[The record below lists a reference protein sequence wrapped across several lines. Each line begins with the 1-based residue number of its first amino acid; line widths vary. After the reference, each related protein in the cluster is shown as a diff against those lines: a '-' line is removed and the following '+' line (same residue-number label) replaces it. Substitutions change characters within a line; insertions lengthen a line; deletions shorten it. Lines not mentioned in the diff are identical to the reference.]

1 MKYNIRRR
9 ERKDCKDIEHVVTK
23 SWNETYKG
31 IVPDEFLDNLYKTEE
46 MRVKNTFDSFNDNDN
61 HQFVLEVN
69 DKVVGFINV
78 GKADNIEYY
87 NCGEIYALY
96 ILNEYKGN
104 GFGKKLV
111 EMGIN
116 EIRKM
121 GFDKMIIGCLED
133 NPSNEF
139 YKHIGGIFVK
149 TRVFEKLNMIENIY
163 LFEEI

>member
-1 MKYNIRRR
+1 MKYIIRRR
-9 ERKDCKDIEHVVTK
+9 ERKDCKSIAYIVTK

-31 IVPDEFLDNLYKTEE
+31 IVSDEFLDNLYKTEE
-46 MRVKNTFDSFNDNDN
+46 TRTKNAFDDFNDNDN

-78 GKADNIEYY
+78 GKADNIEYS

-116 EIRKM
+116 EIK
-121 GFDKMIIGCLED
+121 
-133 NPSNEF
+133 
-139 YKHIGGIFVK
+139 
-149 TRVFEKLNMIENIY
+149 KLALIK
-163 LFEEI
+163 